1 MDCDLFKEKIEGFV
15 YEKNIRPD
23 DEMIRHISGCPDCQA
38 WLKSCQRAR
47 KITSNLSQI
56 EPVIS
61 DPQQFT
67 SDILLAVDELE
78 PKATHPKIHFL
89 TIAKKFLV
97 AASTLLFVVFAYEQY
112 VFVNKLIKLEAD
124 MSASPKVRSDDSF
137 YKKVIAY
144 YPDKGM
150 QMVRSELAAQS
161 IESKKM
167 NFKSLIMTAGYSV
180 LSSREIMKQTENQ
193 SFLDQNLSKKTI
205 Q

>member
-1 MDCDLFKEKIEGFV
+1 
-15 YEKNIRPD
+15 
-23 DEMIRHISGCPDCQA
+23 
-38 WLKSCQRAR
+38 
-47 KITSNLSQI
+47 
-56 EPVIS
+56 
-61 DPQQFT
+61 
-67 SDILLAVDELE
+67 
-78 PKATHPKIHFL
+78 
-89 TIAKKFLV
+89 
-97 AASTLLFVVFAYEQY
+97 
-112 VFVNKLIKLEAD
+112 
-124 MSASPKVRSDDSF
+124 VRSDDSF